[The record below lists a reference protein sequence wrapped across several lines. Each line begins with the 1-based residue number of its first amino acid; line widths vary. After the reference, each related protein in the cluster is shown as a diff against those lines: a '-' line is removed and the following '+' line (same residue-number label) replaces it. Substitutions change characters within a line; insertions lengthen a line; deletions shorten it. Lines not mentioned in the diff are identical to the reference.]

1 MHYLFIFSMD
11 VNVEQHEQYVTVFFV
26 FADCPMKVERIV
38 KTVDITVS
46 PKGLNTLFHTYDCKP
61 VNFHKMQIMHLYFS

>member
-1 MHYLFIFSMD
+1 MD
-11 VNVEQHEQYVTVFFV
+11 VNVEQHEQYVTVFFVFV